1 MTLPIGLG
9 WVSPCAVNFPS
20 GFGSPLARERLVS
33 ALAADPPRL
42 DLAALAIATLANPGL
57 DAPAC
62 LHTLDAL
69 AARVQL
75 EVERHVEQGPSLARL
90 RALRHVLADIEGFR
104 GNEKDYYLPEN
115 SFLDH
120 VLAHKVG
127 LPITLSIVYLEVAR
141 RAGIPLYGVSFPGH
155 FLVACNAG
163 DHKLVIDPF
172 HNGDILTEHGCE
184 ELLKR
189 VAPQLRF
196 DPSKLTPAPVELIT
210 YRMLSNLKRV
220 YLDRE
225 DAERG
230 LTVVDLLLLL
240 APDHPGELRTR
251 AVLLMQVGAFKASL
265 KDVERCLE
273 LSPEAPDRERLDVMA
288 KELRERLAN
297 LN

>member
-1 MTLPIGLG
+1 M
-9 WVSPCAVNFPS
+9 NFPT

-42 DLAALAIATLANPGL
+42 DLAALAIATLANPTL
-57 DAPAC
+57 EVAAC

-75 EVERHVEQGPSLARL
+75 EVERHLDESEFLARL

-104 GNEKDYYLPEN
+104 GNHRDYFAAEN

-120 VLAHKVG
+120 VLEHKVG
-127 LPITLSIVYLEVAR
+127 LPITLSVVYLEVAR
-141 RAGIPLYGVSFPGH
+141 RAGIPLYGVAFPGH

-172 HNGDILTEHGCE
+172 NNGDILTEHGCE

-196 DPSKLTPAPVELIT
+196 DTSKLAPAPVELIT
-210 YRMLSNLKRV
+210 YRMLSNLKRI
-220 YLDRE
+220 YLEKD

-251 AVLLMQVGAFKASL
+251 AMLLMKVGAYRASL
-265 KDVERCLE
+265 KDVDRCLE
-273 LSPEAPDRERLDVMA
+273 LSPEAPDRERLELMS
-288 KELRERLAN
+288 KELHERLAN

>member
-1 MTLPIGLG
+1 M
-9 WVSPCAVNFPS
+9 NFSS

-42 DLAALAIATLANPGL
+42 DLAALAIATLANPAL
-57 DAPAC
+57 DTSAC
-62 LHTLDAL
+62 LHTLDML
-69 AARVQL
+69 AARVSV
-75 EVERHVEQGPSLARL
+75 EVERQFEQGESLSRL

-104 GNEKDYYLPEN
+104 GNEKDYFSPNN

-127 LPITLSIVYLEVAR
+127 LPITLSVVYLEVAR
-141 RAGIPLYGVSFPGH
+141 RAGIPLYGVAFPGH

-196 DPSKLTPAPVELIT
+196 DSAKLAPAPVELIT

-220 YLDRE
+220 YLERD

-251 AVLLMQVGAFKASL
+251 ALLLMKVGAFRASL
-265 KDVERCLE
+265 KDVDRCLE
-273 LSPEAPDRERLDVMA
+273 LSPDAPDRERLELLS
-288 KELRERLAN
+288 KELRERLDQ

>member
-1 MTLPIGLG
+1 MPLPFGSG
-9 WVSPCAVNFPS
+9 WVSPCGVNFSS
-20 GFGSPLARERLVS
+20 GIGSPLARERLVS
-33 ALAADPPRL
+33 ALAVDPPRL
-42 DLAALAIATLANPGL
+42 DLAALAIATLANPTL

-75 EVERHVEQGPSLARL
+75 EMERHLGEGPSLAKL

-104 GNEKDYYLPEN
+104 GNERDYYVPEN

-120 VLAHKVG
+120 VLEHKVG
-127 LPITLSIVYLEVAR
+127 LPITLSVVYLEVAR
-141 RAGIPLYGVSFPGH
+141 RAGISLYGVAFPGH

-163 DHKLVIDPF
+163 SHKLVLDPF
-172 HNGDILTEHGCE
+172 NNGDILTEAGAE
-184 ELLKR
+184 ELLRR

-196 DPSKLTPAPVELIT
+196 DPERLSPAPVELIT

-220 YLDRE
+220 YLERE
-225 DAERG
+225 DAEMG

-251 AVLLMQVGAFKASL
+251 AVLLMQVGAFRAAL

-273 LSPEAPDRERLDVMA
+273 LSPDAPDRERLVLMA
-288 KELRERLAN
+288 RELRERLAN

>member
-1 MTLPIGLG
+1 M
-9 WVSPCAVNFPS
+9 NFSS

-42 DLAALAIATLANPGL
+42 DLAALAIATLANPSL

-75 EVERHVEQGPSLARL
+75 EVERHLEEGPSLARL

-104 GNEKDYYLPEN
+104 GNEQDYYSPEN
-115 SFLDH
+115 SFLDY
-120 VLAHKVG
+120 VLEHKVG
-127 LPITLSIVYLEVAR
+127 LPITLSVVYLEVAR
-141 RAGIPLYGVSFPGH
+141 RAGISLYGVAFPGH

-163 DHKLVIDPF
+163 NHKLVVDPF
-172 HNGDILTEHGCE
+172 HNGDILTETGCA
-184 ELLKR
+184 ELLRR

-196 DPSKLTPAPVELIT
+196 DPAKLSPAPVELIT

-220 YLDRE
+220 YLERE
-225 DAERG
+225 DTERG

-251 AVLLMQVGAFKASL
+251 AVLQSQVGAFRAAL

-273 LSPEAPDRERLDVMA
+273 LSPEAPDRERLELMA
-288 KELRERLAN
+288 RELRERLAN

>member
-1 MTLPIGLG
+1 M
-9 WVSPCAVNFPS
+9 NFPS

-42 DLAALAIATLANPGL
+42 DLAALAIATLANPSL

-69 AARVQL
+69 AARVQV
-75 EVERHVEQGPSLARL
+75 EVERHLDEQGEFLARL
-90 RALRHVLADIEGFR
+90 RALRHVLADVEGFR
-104 GNEKDYYLPEN
+104 GNERDYYSAEN

-120 VLAHKVG
+120 VLEHKVG
-127 LPITLSIVYLEVAR
+127 LPISLSVVYLEVAR
-141 RAGIPLYGVSFPGH
+141 RAGIPLYGVAFPGH

-196 DPSKLTPAPVELIT
+196 DASKLSPAPVELIT
-210 YRMLSNLKRV
+210 YRMLSNLKRI
-220 YLDRE
+220 YLEKD

-251 AVLLMQVGAFKASL
+251 AVLLMKVGAFRTAL

-273 LSPEAPDRERLDVMA
+273 LSPEAPDRERLELMV
-288 KELRERLAN
+288 KELRERQAN